1 MASDRIARFWA
12 PAALLLSSAGSMAL
26 EIAAGRLMAPYVGMS
41 LYSWTAIIAVVLAG
55 LSVGHWIGGVMADR
69 SRRPALWSGRV
80 LLLAAALTFLS
91 LFILRESAGWAL
103 GAFAPLTAMSL
114 LAMLAFFA
122 PSLAAG
128 VLSPLLTKMALDA
141 AAPEQRGRVLGRMFA
156 LGAAG
161 AILGTVASGFFFIS
175 WVGSY
180 GTVLSIAGLYAVLA
194 APVLAVGGRAA
205 VVAIC
210 ALAAAGPLVFA
221 DLRSP
226 CDAESSYFCIRV
238 DDAPSGGAGP
248 ARVLALDHL
257 AHSVNAR
264 NDPEFILSPY
274 VQLVDEIARRR
285 FVGDR
290 LDAFFVGG
298 GAFTLP
304 RAWDVAW
311 PDGRRIAVEIDP
323 EVTRVAQ
330 ERLWFAPSDR
340 LEIVHGDARAA
351 LQALPRAPLFDV
363 VFGDAFHDVAI
374 PQHLV
379 TDEMHAEIAARLKP
393 GGLYMINVVEAQRE
407 PPFLL
412 SLALTLRQRFSHVE
426 LWIDP
431 SAVTPGEGRTTWVVV
446 ASDEPTGL
454 DRIRSR
460 RGPNREWR
468 RVPTDAMLQVLPSE
482 ELVILTD
489 DFAPV
494 NRLMRHVLL
503 DPSLVE

>member
-1 MASDRIARFWA
+1 MARTEFRWREALWA
-12 PAALLLSSAGSMAL
+12 PVALLLSSAGSMAL

-55 LSVGHWIGGVMADR
+55 LSIGHWIGGAMADR
-69 SRRPALWSGRV
+69 TARPALWCGRV
-80 LLLAAALTFLS
+80 LLAAAALTFLS
-91 LFILRESAGWAL
+91 LFILRESAGFTL
-103 GAFAPLTAMSL
+103 STFAPLTAMSL
-114 LAMLAFFA
+114 LASLAFFL

-128 VLSPLLTKMALDA
+128 TLSPLLTKMALDA
-141 AAPEQRGRVLGRMFA
+141 AAPERRGRVLGRMFA

-161 AILGTVASGFFFIS
+161 AILGTVASGFLFLS

-194 APVLAVGGRAA
+194 APVLALPGRAA
-205 VVAIC
+205 ALGVV
-210 ALAAAGPLVFA
+210 LAAAGPSVFQ

-226 CDAESSYFCIRV
+226 CDAESAYFCIRV
-238 DDAPSGGAGP
+238 DPTPAPVE

-264 NDPEFILSPY
+264 TDPELILSPY
-274 VQLVDEIARRR
+274 VQLVDEIVRRR
-285 FVGDR
+285 FRGDR

-304 RAWDVAW
+304 RAWDAGYAE
-311 PDGRRIAVEIDP
+311 GRMIAVEIDP
-323 EVTRVAQ
+323 AVTRAAR
-330 ERLWFAPSDR
+330 EALWFAPSPR
-340 LEIVHGDARAA
+340 LEILHGDARAV
-351 LQALPRAPLFDV
+351 LQALPREPLFDV

-393 GGLYMINVVEAQRE
+393 GGLYLVNVVEAQRE

-412 SLALTLRQRFSHVE
+412 SLVVTLQRRFSHVE

-431 SAVTPGEGRTTWVVV
+431 SAVTAGEGRTTWVVA
-446 ASDEPTGL
+446 ASDQPTGL

-460 RGPNREWR
+460 RGPSREWR
-468 RVPTDAMLQVLPSE
+468 RVPTEAMLRVLPAE
-482 ELVILTD
+482 ELIVLTD

-494 NRLMRHVLL
+494 DRLMRHVLL
-503 DPSLVE
+503 DPALAE